1 MNCICWSEQIMKWLN
16 QKVNKL
22 WQSQKKDMGEK
33 GILWL
38 ALFFLLIDIPMI
50 ISCGELNNF
59 MLKILFGYMSLAFS
73 FLVITL
79 VSTYLYIY
87 SKRQIVNWLEMTLK
101 LFYKVC
107 LCLCFIICIPIM
119 LFLKILE
126 TILNYRAKKIGN
138 IEHWLIVLLIDLS
151 IIGVLCNIDVVF
163 TSYIGAYI
171 TSVLNFEID
180 IYPIMLFFLLLL
192 FKAEMDVANLVIFKV
207 MNHYGM
213 FKIKKEIVKK
223 NTYIPN
229 RLSGDLDIKK
239 YVEDK
244 ENMLKNLENEKIES
258 LKYDIEYQKKTI
270 WKFQLLCLIGLF
282 FIATFIPQLLFKN
295 QSDAI
300 NVITVFTLIM
310 LYIDKRKEWK

>member
-1 MNCICWSEQIMKWLN
+1 MKWLN
-16 QKVNKL
+16 QELNKL
-22 WQSQKKDMGEK
+22 WHSQKKDMGEK

-50 ISCGELNNF
+50 ISCCGLNDYIC
-59 MLKILFGYMSLAFS
+59 KILFGYVSLAFS

-79 VSTYLYIY
+79 VSTYFYIY
-87 SKRQIVNWLEMTLK
+87 SRRQIVNWLEKLLK
-101 LFYKVC
+101 LLYKGC
-107 LCLCFIICIPIM
+107 LCLCFIVCIPIM
-119 LFLKILE
+119 LYLKILE
-126 TILNYRAKKIGN
+126 IILNYRAKKIDN
-138 IEHWLIVLLIDLS
+138 LEHWLIILLIDLS
-151 IIGVLCNIDVVF
+151 IIAVLCERDAVIA
-163 TSYIGAYI
+163 SYIASYVVI
-171 TSVLNFEID
+171 LLNVEIS
-180 IYPIMLFFLLLL
+180 IYPIMLFFMLLL
-192 FKAEMDVANLVIFKV
+192 FKAEMDFANIVIFKV

-213 FKIKKEIVKK
+213 LRIKKEIVKK
-223 NTYIPN
+223 KTYIPN
-229 RLSGDLDIKK
+229 RLSEDLDIKK

-244 ENMLKNLENEKIES
+244 ENMLRNLENDKTES

-282 FIATFIPQLLFKN
+282 FVATFIPQLLFEN

>member
-1 MNCICWSEQIMKWLN
+1 MKWLN
-16 QKVNKL
+16 QEVNKL
-22 WQSQKKDMGEK
+22 WHSQKKDMGEK

-38 ALFFLLIDIPMI
+38 ALVFLLIDIPMI
-50 ISCGELNNF
+50 IGCGGFNNF
-59 MLKILFGYMSLAFS
+59 IGKILFGYLSLAFS

-87 SKRQIVNWLEMTLK
+87 SKRQIVNWLEMIIK
-101 LFYKVC
+101 LLYKIC
-107 LCLCFIICIPIM
+107 LCLCFIVCIPIM
-119 LFLKILE
+119 LSLKILE
-126 TILNYRAKKIGN
+126 IILNYRAKKINN

-151 IIGVLCNIDVVF
+151 IIKVLCNIDAVIA
-163 TSYIGAYI
+163 SYIASY
-171 TSVLNFEID
+171 VANFFNVEIS
-180 IYPIMLFFLLLL
+180 IYPIMLFLLLLL
-192 FKAEMDVANLVIFKV
+192 FKAEMDLANLVMFKI

-213 FKIKKEIVKK
+213 LRIKNEIVKM

-229 RLSGDLDIKK
+229 RLSADLDIKK

-244 ENMLKNLENEKIES
+244 ENMLQNFENDKTES

-282 FIATFIPQLLFKN
+282 FIATFIPQFLFEN

>member
-1 MNCICWSEQIMKWLN
+1 
-16 QKVNKL
+16 
-22 WQSQKKDMGEK
+22 
-33 GILWL
+33 
-38 ALFFLLIDIPMI
+38 
-50 ISCGELNNF
+50 
-59 MLKILFGYMSLAFS
+59 
-73 FLVITL
+73 
-79 VSTYLYIY
+79 
-87 SKRQIVNWLEMTLK
+87 
-101 LFYKVC
+101 
-107 LCLCFIICIPIM
+107 
-119 LFLKILE
+119 
-126 TILNYRAKKIGN
+126 
-138 IEHWLIVLLIDLS
+138 
-151 IIGVLCNIDVVF
+151 
-163 TSYIGAYI
+163 
-171 TSVLNFEID
+171 
-180 IYPIMLFFLLLL
+180 
-192 FKAEMDVANLVIFKV
+192 MDVANLVIFKV